1 MSTGISGLFDNTKG
15 AKEHQSYRPFYSDYV
30 RHCLRFYSRNLQQPR
45 FKSEADR
52 NNWFACANTLKSYSD
67 TDRDILITVYSGYD
81 TLADNVYETAK
92 KYDINQNIIWD
103 MMKDVERKI
112 AGKRGLL

>member
-1 MSTGISGLFDNTKG
+1 MNERMI
-15 AKEHQSYRPFYSDYV
+15 RPFYSEYV
-30 RHCLRFYSRNLQQPR
+30 RHCLRFYTRNLQQPR
-45 FKSEADR
+45 FFKTDVDKT
-52 NNWFACANTLKSYSD
+52 NWFACANVLKGYSD
-67 TDRDILITVYSGYD
+67 RDRDILVTVYGGYD

-112 AGKRGLL
+112 AKRRELM